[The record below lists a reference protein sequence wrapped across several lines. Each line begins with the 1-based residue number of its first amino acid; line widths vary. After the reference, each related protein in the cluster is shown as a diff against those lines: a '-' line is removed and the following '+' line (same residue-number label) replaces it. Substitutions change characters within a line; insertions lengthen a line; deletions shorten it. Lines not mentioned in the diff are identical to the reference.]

1 MQIYVEMPN
10 GQRIDSDSYV
20 MNARL
25 KIPSPWAQLG
35 LFMALLGGCYVV
47 TALIVGSLATP
58 GHGGIGWQK
67 FEQVLA
73 SAGVFALPAW
83 TFATMATHGQPADFL
98 GLKKAQVPAF
108 YAIGVLLLLLSFPF
122 EGWLGQLNRHIPLAQ
137 WMVRAEK
144 DATEKMGDFLR
155 VNSPMDI
162 LINII
167 IIAAIPAV
175 CEELCF
181 RGALQRILIQCFN
194 SPWAGIV
201 FTGAFFSA
209 FHMQFQGFLPRM
221 FMGILLGAAYWY
233 SGSLWVSIL
242 AHFFTNAAQVI
253 AVSYYPKMIDEDPY
267 VSVYL
272 ALGSLAVVLGLLFIF
287 RRRSRT
293 SYAEV
298 YANND
303 DHYGGFPG

>member
-1 MQIYVEMPN
+1 
-10 GQRIDSDSYV
+10 
-20 MNARL
+20 MNQRL

-35 LFMALLGGCYVV
+35 LFMALLGGCYVF
-47 TALIVGSLATP
+47 TLLLLGLAP
-58 GHGGIGWQK
+58 ASVRGGIGWEK
-67 FEQVLA
+67 FQQMLA
-73 SAGVFALPAW
+73 SVGVFALPGFL
-83 TFATMATHGQPADFL
+83 FAIMTTHGNASGFL
-98 GLKKAQVPAF
+98 GFKKAQLPAF

-122 EGWLGQLNRHIPLAQ
+122 EGWLGQLNRHIPLSQ
-137 WMVRAEK
+137 WMVNAEK
-144 DATEKMGDFLR
+144 QANEKMGDFLR
-155 VNSPMDI
+155 VNSTMDI
-162 LINII
+162 VINVI

-175 CEELCF
+175 CEEICF

-209 FHMQFQGFLPRM
+209 FHLQFQGFLPRM

-242 AHFFTNAAQVI
+242 AHFFVNAAQVI

-267 VSVYL
+267 VPVYW
-272 ALGSLAVVLGLLFIF
+272 ALLSLAIVVGLLSVFQ
-287 RRRSRT
+287 RRSRT

-303 DHYGGFPG
+303 NNMPWL

>member
-1 MQIYVEMPN
+1 
-10 GQRIDSDSYV
+10 
-20 MNARL
+20 
-25 KIPSPWAQLG
+25 
-35 LFMALLGGCYVV
+35 MALFGGCYVF
-47 TALIVGSLATP
+47 TLLFLGLLTTP
-58 GHGGIGWQK
+58 GHGGIGWEK
-67 FEQVLA
+67 FEQMLA
-73 SAGVFALPAW
+73 SIGVFALPGW
-83 TFATMATHGQPADFL
+83 IFAAMATHGKAADFL
-98 GLKKAQVPAF
+98 GFKKAQIPAF

-144 DATEKMGDFLR
+144 EATEKMGDFLR
-155 VNSPMDI
+155 VNSTMDI
-162 LINII
+162 VINVI
-167 IIAAIPAV
+167 IIAAIPAI
-175 CEELCF
+175 CEEICF

-194 SPWAGIV
+194 SPWAGII

-209 FHMQFQGFLPRM
+209 FHLQFQGFLPRM

-242 AHFFTNAAQVI
+242 AHFFINAAQVI

-267 VSVYL
+267 VPVAFAL
-272 ALGSLAVVLGLLFIF
+272 ASLAVVVGLLFIF
-287 RRRSRT
+287 QRRSRT

-303 DHYGGFPG
+303 N

>member
-1 MQIYVEMPN
+1 MEEQFPHI
-10 GQRIDSDSYV
+10 
-20 MNARL
+20 MNQRL

-35 LFMALLGGCYVV
+35 LFMTLLGGCYVF
-47 TALIVGSLATP
+47 TLLLLGWMPTP
-58 GHGGIGWQK
+58 ARGGIGWEK
-67 FEQVLA
+67 FQQMLA
-73 SAGVFALPAW
+73 SAGIFALPGFL
-83 TFATMATHGQPADFL
+83 FAIMTSHRNAPGFL
-98 GLKKAQVPAF
+98 GFRKAQISAF

-122 EGWLGQLNRHIPLAQ
+122 EGRLGQLNRHIPLSH
-137 WMVRAEK
+137 WMVSAEK
-144 DATEKMGDFLR
+144 EANEKMGDFLR
-155 VNSPMDI
+155 TNSALDI
-162 LINII
+162 VINVIV
-167 IIAAIPAV
+167 IAAIPAV
-175 CEELCF
+175 CEEICF

-209 FHMQFQGFLPRM
+209 FHLQFQGFLPRM

-267 VSVYL
+267 VPVYW
-272 ALGSLAVVLGLLFIF
+272 ALLSLVIVVGLLSVL

-303 DHYGGFPG
+303 NHYSGFPE

>member
-1 MQIYVEMPN
+1 
-10 GQRIDSDSYV
+10 
-20 MNARL
+20 MNQRL

-35 LFMALLGGCYVV
+35 LFMALLGGCYVF
-47 TALIVGSLATP
+47 TLLFLSLLHRP
-58 GHGGIGWQK
+58 GQGIGWEK
-67 FEQVLA
+67 FEQMLA
-73 SAGVFALPAW
+73 SIGVFALPGW
-83 TFATMATHGQPADFL
+83 LFARMTTHGKASDLL
-98 GLKKAQVPAF
+98 GFRKAQLPVF

-122 EGWLGQLNRHIPLAQ
+122 EGWLGQLNRHIPLSQ
-137 WMVRAEK
+137 WMVTAEK
-144 DATEKMGDFLR
+144 EATEKMGSFLR
-155 VNSPMDI
+155 VDSTMDI
-162 LINII
+162 VVNVI

-175 CEELCF
+175 CEEICF

-209 FHMQFQGFLPRM
+209 FHLQFQGFLPRM

-242 AHFFTNAAQVI
+242 AHFFINATQVI

-267 VSVYL
+267 VPVYL
-272 ALGSLAVVLGLLFIF
+272 ALLSLAIVVGLLSVF

-298 YANND
+298 YADND
-303 DHYGGFPG
+303 NHYSGFPE